1 MADKGLDGKEFLRDL
16 ALIVESETR
25 KHSVEMTPK
34 AILSLAEVVEA
45 MLIERIAPD
54 LEAFAEHG
62 KRSTVTVDDVR
73 LLARRSEDLVSFYSQ
88 LPVRELS
95 PDWYLNKLH

>member
-73 LLARRSEDLVSFYSQ
+73 LLARRSEDLANHLNSF
-88 LPVRELS
+88 LK
-95 PDWYLNKLH
+95 NKDQKGDPGPS